1 MSPER
6 DVESVSYRVSVK
18 VEPGEGEGIP
28 TYEVS
33 FYYSESGSIIDR
45 RFVYN
50 RISISRKPE
59 EEVYSVVL
67 ESRGEKDA
75 AQLAGVFAWTIV
87 FDWAAKKNLES
98 LINPHI
104 MGG

>member
-1 MSPER
+1 L
-6 DVESVSYRVSVK
+6 
-18 VEPGEGEGIP
+18 GIP
-28 TYEVS
+28 KYGIS

-67 ESRGEKDA
+67 ESKGEKDA
-75 AQLAGVFAWTIV
+75 AQLVGAFVRKMV
-87 FDWAAKKNLES
+87 FDWATQKT
-98 LINPHI
+98 
-104 MGG
+104 